1 MTKKYLAQKEM
12 AESLARKLTADDCP
26 ESSCKQ
32 HFWSPMHRASH
43 RILYPSHFSGTVV
56 VQVEREDF
64 VATDFKPRFRKV
76 KTK

>member
-12 AESLARKLTADDCP
+12 AESLARKLTKDDCS

-32 HFWSPMHRASH
+32 HFWSPMHRDSH
-43 RILYPSHFSGTVV
+43 RILYPSHFSGDVV
-56 VQVEREDF
+56 VVVEKEDF

-76 KTK
+76 KKK